1 MFISDKFQRFA
12 LNELLKFCHISKI
25 NTSIVLFMWQ
35 LKHCFHLSH
44 LYIHKHTR
52 PHTETHTHAH
62 TLTLTQI
69 KLKQYWS
76 AKFTTSEI
84 QVLFNENIRFN
95 KDSGQTERNEL
106 TYLHYLNKKI

>member
-1 MFISDKFQRFA
+1 MAIKTLFSFVTFI
-12 LNELLKFCHISKI
+12 
-25 NTSIVLFMWQ
+25 
-35 LKHCFHLSH
+35 
-44 LYIHKHTR
+44 HTQTYASAHR
-52 PHTETHTHAH
+52 DTHTHAH